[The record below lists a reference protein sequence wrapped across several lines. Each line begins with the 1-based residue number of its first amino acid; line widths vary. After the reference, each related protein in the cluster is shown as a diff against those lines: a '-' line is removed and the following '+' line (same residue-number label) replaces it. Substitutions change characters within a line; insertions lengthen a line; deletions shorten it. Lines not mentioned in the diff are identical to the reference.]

1 MKKIIVGLLAVGCL
15 ISCNGRFGGKTENV
29 VNDGHNYQWI
39 FVANIL
45 QLVHSPECD
54 TCRIIRQR
62 ETIAIIDSIVKD
74 RIIIDEENNKLKEGY
89 PKYQ

>member
-15 ISCNGRFGGKTENV
+15 MSCNGRFGGKTEKV

-39 FVANIL
+39 FVGNL

-54 TCRIIRQR
+54 TCRVIRQR
-62 ETIAIIDSIVKD
+62 ETINIIDSIVKD
-74 RIIIDEENNKLKEGY
+74 RITIAFENVE
-89 PKYQ
+89 

>member
-1 MKKIIVGLLAVGCL
+1 MGEGGLSMKNIIVGLLAVGCL
-15 ISCNGRFGGKTENV
+15 MSCNGRFGGKTENV

-39 FVANIL
+39 FVGNSL

-54 TCRIIRQR
+54 TCRVIRQR

-74 RIIIDEENNKLKEGY
+74 RITIAFENVE
-89 PKYQ
+89 

>member
-15 ISCNGRFGGKTENV
+15 MSCNGRFGGKTENV

-39 FVANIL
+39 FVGNSL

-62 ETIAIIDSIVKD
+62 MEQIFDDNVEFVSKSA
-74 RIIIDEENNKLKEGY
+74 DESGDDQKGT
-89 PKYQ
+89 